1 MDVLPLPTKRAA
13 VATLV
18 STEGS
23 SPRDT
28 GARMWV
34 DESGA
39 IIGSV
44 TIGGC
49 VDARVIEEAQQVIDA
64 GASRVLSMALG
75 DEDAWA
81 LGMTCAGTVEV
92 LIEPYA
98 PVPETDPVARSLD
111 MAGKEV
117 ASGRRMAV
125 VVPLLGATGRL
136 DVTED
141 GTTRGTLGLPA
152 LDIAATTL
160 ALTRIEE
167 GRSGTSTIATPTGD
181 VRVYVDVHAPALTLV
196 IFGATHVAMPLV
208 EMAKVV
214 GWRTVVVDG
223 RERFATRERFPL
235 VDDMIVGMPS
245 EIATRLPLGPTS
257 LVVLLSHDY
266 KYDLPVLQAVLASD
280 AAYVGCL
287 GSARRGAAML
297 AFLAEQGVPAEQLAR
312 VRIPVGLDI
321 GARSASEI
329 ALAVIA
335 EALAV
340 QRGREGRP
348 MRDRRTGA

>member
-1 MDVLPLPTKRAA
+1 
-13 VATLV
+13 
-18 STEGS
+18 
-23 SPRDT
+23 
-28 GARMWV
+28 MWV
-34 DESGA
+34 DETGA

-49 VDARVIEEAQQVIDA
+49 VDARVIEEAQQVIDR
-64 GASRVLSMALG
+64 GASRVVSMALG

-98 PVPETDPVARSLD
+98 PEPASDPVARSLD
-111 MAGKEV
+111 MAGKAV

-125 VVPLLGATGRL
+125 VVPLVGTTGRL
-136 DVTED
+136 DVTDD
-141 GTTRGTLGLPA
+141 GTTHGTLGTPG
-152 LDIAATTL
+152 LDEAATQL

-167 GRSGTSTIATPTGD
+167 GRSGTTTINTPSGD
-181 VRVYVDVHAPALTLV
+181 VRVYVDVHAPTLTLV

-208 EMAKVV
+208 EMAKVI
-214 GWRTVVVDG
+214 GWRAIVVDG

-235 VDDMIVGMPS
+235 ADDLVVGMPS
-245 EIATRLPLGPTS
+245 EIAAKLPLGPTS

-287 GSARRGAAML
+287 GSARRGKAML
-297 AFLAEQGVPAEQLAR
+297 EFLAEQGVPAEQLER

-329 ALAVIA
+329 ALSVIA
-335 EALAV
+335 EGLAV
-340 QRGREGRP
+340 QRGRNGRP
-348 MRDRRTGA
+348 MRDRRAGA

>member
-1 MDVLPLPTKRAA
+1 MDVLPLPNRRAA
-13 VATLV
+13 LATLV

-34 DESGA
+34 DDTGA

-64 GASRVLSMALG
+64 GSSRVVSMALG

-98 PVPETDPVARSLD
+98 PAPESDPVARSLEA
-111 MAGKEV
+111 AGREV

-125 VVPLLGATGRL
+125 VVPLGGAAGRL
-136 DVTED
+136 DVMED
-141 GTTRGTLGLPA
+141 GTTRGSLGGA
-152 LDIAATTL
+152 GLDEAGRQL
-160 ALTRIEE
+160 ALMRIEE
-167 GRSGTSTIATPTGD
+167 GRSGTTKIDLPDGD

-196 IFGATHVAMPLV
+196 VFGATHVAMPLV

-223 RERFATRERFPL
+223 RERFATRERFPQA
-235 VDDMIVGMPS
+235 DDLIVGMPS
-245 EIATRLPLGPTS
+245 EIAERLPLGPTS

-287 GSARRGAAML
+287 GSARRGKAML
-297 AFLAEQGVPAEQLAR
+297 DFLAEQGVPQEQLER

-329 ALAVIA
+329 ALSVIS

-340 QRGREGRP
+340 QRGRVGGP
-348 MRDRRTGA
+348 MRDRRASA